1 MHFLHKLGNAKT
13 EANYHAY
20 YQTLIKDGTANGATT
35 NAYLTSSNVPFKTK
49 CIIMKYRTGTLY
61 NQKHAVLFKLSTSQ
75 TCPLCPKVD
84 SVLHILSGC
93 QHTQIRNMI
102 TERHNLAC
110 RMIFKAISKTG
121 SLESCIVSKDIGSN
135 ERMIMHNFQIPE
147 TAESKIVPKW
157 LFPPR
162 FSDKD
167 SFTSSRPGFVL
178 VTPIAAKTQKQQ
190 NIVRGWVLCSGRE
203 QLTGS
208 TPAAPPATSRA
219 TNPRQHRPKD
229 LSKHP
234 RDIHLVEI
242 KYCEDTIPQ
251 NQLNAAKE
259 QHKDLCNILQG
270 ASVTLHIILSGVGE
284 WVAPSTTLTL

>member
-1 MHFLHKLGNAKT
+1 
-13 EANYHAY
+13 
-20 YQTLIKDGTANGATT
+20 
-35 NAYLTSSNVPFKTK
+35 
-49 CIIMKYRTGTLY
+49 MKYRTGTLY

-75 TCPLCPKVD
+75 TCPLCPQVD
-84 SVLHILSGC
+84 SALHILSGC

-102 TERHNLAC
+102 TERHNIAC
-110 RMIFKAISKTG
+110 RIILKAIRKTG
-121 SLESCIVSKDIGSN
+121 PLGSCIVSMDIGSN
-135 ERMIMHNFQIPE
+135 ERMTMQNLQVPE
-147 TAESKIVPKW
+147 TAESGLVPKW

-167 SFTSSRPGFVL
+167 RFTSSRPDFVL
-178 VTPIAAKTQKQQ
+178 VTPIAAKTQNLQT
-190 NIVRGWVLCSGRE
+190 NVGGWALRSGRG

-208 TPAAPPATSRA
+208 TSAAPPATSRA

-229 LSKHP
+229 INKTR

-242 KYCEDTIPQ
+242 KYCDDTRPQ

-270 ASVTLHIILSGVGE
+270 ASVTLHIILLGVGCGRHHH
-284 WVAPSTTLTL
+284 